1 MSTNNTPSQD
11 KLHIL
16 QFNQIKGVKQGAL
29 DKSQWNKDCT
39 QFVYEDQIAEEAN
52 HNVYKAAIVDPKTG
66 KILEWKDVGLM
77 QVKSTLKGQN
87 ATGETTQ
94 QAWSINYKKKLAEQ
108 FGTSKSK
115 RKINQMLSNN
125 ING

>member
-1 MSTNNTPSQD
+1 
-11 KLHIL
+11 
-16 QFNQIKGVKQGAL
+16 
-29 DKSQWNKDCT
+29 
-39 QFVYEDQIAEEAN
+39 
-52 HNVYKAAIVDPKTG
+52 
-66 KILEWKDVGLM
+66 M

-94 QAWSINYKKKLAEQ
+94 QAWSINYKKKLAEE

-125 ING
+125 INA